1 MTQTTPAHRVD
12 TAHTALRWG
21 LGLAAFLA
29 GLDKFSNLLADWPG
43 YVAPFLAGLLPVSA
57 QTLMWVVGPIEI
69 AVGLAILTRWP
80 REGGFLAS
88 AWLLLIAGN
97 LVLGGFLDV
106 AVRDVVMAIAAFALV
121 ELSSERDEAVA
132 HRFEAAA

>member
-1 MTQTTPAHRVD
+1 MTQTSLPHRVEI
-12 TAHTALRWG
+12 ARTALQWG

-29 GLDKFSNLLADWPG
+29 GLDKFANLLADWPA
-43 YVAPFLAGLLPVSA
+43 YVAPVMGAVLPISA

-80 REGGFLAS
+80 REGGFVAS
-88 AWLLLIAGN
+88 AWLLLIAAN

-106 AVRDVVMAIAAFALV
+106 AVRDVVMAVAAFALA
-121 ELSSERDEAVA
+121 ELSSVREAAIA